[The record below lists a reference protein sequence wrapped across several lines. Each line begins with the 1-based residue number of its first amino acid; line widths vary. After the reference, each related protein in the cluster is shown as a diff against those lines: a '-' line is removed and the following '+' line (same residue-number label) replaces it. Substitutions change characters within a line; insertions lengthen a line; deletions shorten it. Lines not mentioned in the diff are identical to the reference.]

1 MDQSIEAPSSALQN
15 ALRAAGRMLS
25 AALRRALK
33 LVMTSIA
40 LGLRATAACV
50 ALCVRYTW
58 RWVLGFVILSGLFA
72 TISVLLLGHLP
83 TSHFW
88 QGAVLALLFVGALIM
103 ARGPR
108 ALLRPPEQLS
118 T

>member
-1 MDQSIEAPSSALQN
+1 
-15 ALRAAGRMLS
+15 MLTS
-25 AALRRALK
+25 VLRRLLTFIA
-33 LVMTSIA
+33 TSIA
-40 LGLRATAACV
+40 LTLRAVISLV

-58 RWVLGFVILSGLFA
+58 RGVLGFAILSALFA

-88 QGAVLALLFVGALIM
+88 QGAVLALLVVGALIM

-108 ALLRPPEQLS
+108 ALLRPPQQL
-118 T
+118 TT